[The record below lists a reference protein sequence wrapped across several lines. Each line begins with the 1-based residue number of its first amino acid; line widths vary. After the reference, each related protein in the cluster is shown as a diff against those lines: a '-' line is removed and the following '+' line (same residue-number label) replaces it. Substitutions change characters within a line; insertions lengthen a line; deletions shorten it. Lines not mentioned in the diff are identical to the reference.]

1 MVQKHVYILGVPVD
15 NLSSTEIQQRL
26 VDILVYRRQ
35 RQIVTPNPEFVLEA
49 QHNPEFLLVLRE
61 AQLAIPDGFG
71 LTIAA
76 WLKGIHLRRFPGAN
90 LVMWLLRYS
99 DKRHLKVAII
109 NRQDGLS
116 LNEEIVTAL
125 KQRYPGLALHIQA
138 VDKTKPQVALGELNR
153 FQPQL
158 LFCTLGAPEQDILLS
173 RIIKKIPSLRLGI
186 GVGGSFDY
194 LTGKRSRAPR
204 FLQRLGLEWLWRLL
218 IQPTRV
224 KRIWRAVVVFL
235 ATVVQWEL
243 RRFRFRPNVVVMIL
257 NDENE
262 VLILNARGRGSYW
275 GLPQGGREKGESLEA
290 AMRRE
295 VFEETGIR
303 DLELVTYFKDIY
315 RYTWSKSYPYKGYK
329 GQRQSLGIARYHGPR
344 DVVKTNPFEHKDYQ
358 WVKVSELVKKSSPV
372 HKKQYELFLKKYRA
386 YYEKTT

>member
-1 MVQKHVYILGVPVD
+1 MVQKHVHILGVPLD
-15 NLSSTEIQQRL
+15 NLSPTEVKQRL
-26 VDILVYRRQ
+26 VDILIYRRQ
-35 RQIVTPNPEFVLEA
+35 RQIVTPNPEFLLEA
-49 QHNPEFLLVLRE
+49 QVNPEFLLVLRE

-71 LTIAA
+71 LTLAG
-76 WLKGIHLRRFPGAN
+76 WLKGLHLKRFPGAN
-90 LVMWLLRYS
+90 IVMWLLRYS

-116 LNEEIVTAL
+116 SNEEIVTAL
-125 KQRYPGLALHIQA
+125 KQRYPGIALHIQA
-138 VDKTKPQVALGELNR
+138 VEKKKPQVALGELNR

-158 LFCTLGAPEQDILLS
+158 LFCALGAPEQDILIS
-173 RIIKKIPSLRLGI
+173 RIIKKIPSLRLAI

-204 FLQRLGLEWLWRLL
+204 FLQQLGFEWLWRLL
-218 IQPTRV
+218 IQPDRFM
-224 KRIWRAVVVFL
+224 RIWRAVFVFL

-243 RRFRFRPNVVVMIL
+243 RRFRFRPNVVVMII
-257 NDENE
+257 NDQDE
-262 VLILNARGRGSYW
+262 VLILNARGRGNYW
-275 GLPQGGREKGESLEA
+275 GLPQGGRETGESLEA

-315 RYTWSKSYPYKGYK
+315 RYTWSKAYPYKGYK

-344 DVVKTNPFEHKDYQ
+344 DTVKTNPFEHKDYQ
-358 WVKVSELVKKSSPV
+358 WVKVNDLIAKSSPV
-372 HKKQYELFLKKYRA
+372 HKKQYQLFLQKYRA